1 MSGSCLGFDSFRIFF
16 VQTFWNFKE
25 KKKTNKVPELVS
37 VDFVDLLLDSF
48 FIFLFFYFLFF
59 SGLLSFHLPI
69 FCNFTA

>member
-37 VDFVDLLLDSF
+37 VDFVDPLLDSF
-48 FIFLFFYFLFF
+48 FFSFFWFTLISFAHFL
-59 SGLLSFHLPI
+59 
-69 FCNFTA
+69 